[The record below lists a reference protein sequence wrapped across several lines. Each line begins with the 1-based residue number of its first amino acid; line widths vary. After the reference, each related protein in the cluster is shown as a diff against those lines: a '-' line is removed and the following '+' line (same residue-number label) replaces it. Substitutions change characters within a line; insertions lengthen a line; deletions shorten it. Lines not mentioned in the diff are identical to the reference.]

1 MGALRDEP
9 KQRPRINVRHFDLL
23 MLIKMYIILFSLI
36 ISYSNCEE
44 NDTCFLDNNALAT
57 SSVRQHLIVLHFS
70 K

>member
-36 ISYSNCEE
+36 ISHSNCQL
-44 NDTCFLDNNALAT
+44 NDTFFLDNGALAT
-57 SSVRQHLIVLHFS
+57 SSVRQHLMVLYFS